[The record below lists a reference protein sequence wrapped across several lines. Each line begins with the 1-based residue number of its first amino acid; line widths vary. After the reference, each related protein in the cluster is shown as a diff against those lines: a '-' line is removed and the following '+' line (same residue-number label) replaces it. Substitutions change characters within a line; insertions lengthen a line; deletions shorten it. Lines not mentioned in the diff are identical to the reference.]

1 MQRIRLEPTM
11 APKSKQIETME
22 HVPPS
27 EHGGGFPPFNK
38 DTFASQLLWIT
49 LAFVALYLLMSR
61 IALPRIGTI
70 IEDRKQR
77 IASDF
82 AEAERLKADSDA
94 ASVAY
99 EKSLADARNRAQALA
114 SETRERE
121 AKAAESAR
129 KALEAKLNTH
139 IAEAEKTIAARRSA
153 AMVNVQ
159 GIATDAA
166 AAIVERLTGSTPASR
181 EVEAAVAD
189 VLKR

>member
-1 MQRIRLEPTM
+1 M
-11 APKSKQIETME
+11 APKSGKQIETME

-61 IALPRIGTI
+61 VALPRIGSI

-82 AEAERLKADSDA
+82 AEAERLKAESDA
-94 ASVAY
+94 ALAAY
-99 EKSLADARNRAQALA
+99 EKSLADARGRAQALA
-114 SETRERE
+114 AETRQRE

-129 KALEAKLNTH
+129 KALDAKLNTQ
-139 IAEAEKTIAARRSA
+139 IGEAEKTIAARRSA
-153 AMVNVQ
+153 AMTNVQ
-159 GIATDAA
+159 GIAVDAA
-166 AAIVERLTGSTPASR
+166 AAIVERLIGSAPASR

>member
-1 MQRIRLEPTM
+1 M
-11 APKSKQIETME
+11 APKSGKQIETME

-27 EHGGGFPPFNK
+27 EQGGGFPPFNK

-61 IALPRIGTI
+61 VALPRIGSI

-82 AEAERLKADSDA
+82 AEAERLKAESDA
-94 ASVAY
+94 ALAAY
-99 EKSLADARNRAQALA
+99 EKSLADARGRAQALA
-114 SETRERE
+114 AETRQRE

-129 KALEAKLNTH
+129 KALDAKLNTQ
-139 IAEAEKTIAARRSA
+139 IGEAEKTIAARRSA
-153 AMVNVQ
+153 AMTNVQ
-159 GIATDAA
+159 GIAVDAA
-166 AAIVERLTGSTPASR
+166 AAIVERLIGSAPASR

>member
-1 MQRIRLEPTM
+1 M

-61 IALPRIGTI
+61 VALPRIGSI

-77 IASDF
+77 IAGDF
-82 AEAERLKADSDA
+82 AEAERLKAESDA

-99 EKSLADARNRAQALA
+99 EKSLADARGRAQALA
-114 SETRERE
+114 NETRVRE

-129 KALEAKLNTH
+129 KALDAKLNTQ
-139 IAEAEKTIAARRSA
+139 IGEAEKTIAARRSA

-166 AAIVERLTGSTPASR
+166 AAIVERLTGSAPANR